1 MQSPISGKEMKLI
14 IYDSTLT
21 VRKEVFPVKY
31 HVLKC
36 EDSGEEFETPELM
49 AINLRQAM
57 DQYRSKYNLPFPE
70 EIREIREQYGVSAAK
85 MSEIL
90 RLGIN
95 QFKQYEHG
103 ELPSE
108 SNASLILLARNP
120 KDFCQLVEWSN
131 LAEEEKKQLMSKAKI
146 LGETTNSL
154 TQREWTTKLLMRS
167 LNPDVE
173 RGFRRPDPYRFAIM
187 TRFFASRLSTVYK
200 TQMNKLLFYADFCHF
215 RNHGRS
221 ISGSKY
227 RAIAMGPV
235 PDNFDSL
242 FQFAENEGFV
252 KLEHYDYDNGTIGT
266 KFLPGEKDEALDDL
280 ETFSLESVYERFK
293 NTKSQ
298 EIINISH
305 NEDAWRK
312 NVGSHALIS
321 YLESYCIKGVDNFS

>member
-1 MQSPISGKEMKLI
+1 MKSPISGKEMKQI

-31 HVLKC
+31 HVFKC

-49 AINLRQAM
+49 EINLRQAM

-131 LAEEEKKQLMSKAKI
+131 LAEEEKKQLKSKAKI

-154 TQREWTTKLLMRS
+154 VQREWTTKLLMRS
-167 LNPDVE
+167 LHPDVE
-173 RGFRRPDPYRFAIM
+173 RGFRRPDPYRFAVM

-252 KLEHYDYDNGTIGT
+252 KLEHYEYDNGTIGT
-266 KFLPGEKDEALDDL
+266 KFLPGEKDEALDDI

-321 YLESYCIKGVDNFS
+321 YLESYCLKEA